1 MNLAFGSTSL
11 LFTVHA
17 ATDTVCSMPSHL
29 ARALMTADLP
39 DVTTETETELVEEEH
54 MLAISIA
61 TMIFLNILSLGIGQW
76 LHSKHVYWLPEWSA
90 AFLTG
95 WACGACR

>member
-1 MNLAFGSTSL
+1 
-11 LFTVHA
+11 
-17 ATDTVCSMPSHL
+17 MPSHL

-61 TMIFLNILSLGIGQW
+61 TMIFLNIKGWSRVRSLFFMFHGC
-76 LHSKHVYWLPEWSA
+76 LVDRNEE
-90 AFLTG
+90 AFQELG
-95 WACGACR
+95 PPKGGSGAHEA